1 MAVSCSVFCCL
12 CVETKFHVLEG
23 DHLFS
28 HWLNADRT
36 LTQSN
41 RHLIFLDGSNRIQL
55 IGKLVIPTG
64 ISLAHA
70 NTSWRNTADLTT
82 NMKISAGLM
91 HFCHKS
97 SAKKNIGLVL
107 LSFL

>member
-1 MAVSCSVFCCL
+1 M
-12 CVETKFHVLEG
+12 LEG
-23 DHLFS
+23 DHLLS

-36 LTQSN
+36 LRQSN
-41 RHLIFLDGSNRIQL
+41 RHLIFLHGSNRIQP
-55 IGKLVIPTG
+55 IGKLVIAIGMSP
-64 ISLAHA
+64 AHA